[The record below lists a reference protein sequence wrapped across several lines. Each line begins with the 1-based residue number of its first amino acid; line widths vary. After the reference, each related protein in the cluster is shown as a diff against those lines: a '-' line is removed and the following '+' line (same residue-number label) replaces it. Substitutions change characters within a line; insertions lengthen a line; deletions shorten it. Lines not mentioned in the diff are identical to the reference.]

1 MIQRR
6 TEKVA
11 QDDGDKHEHEE
22 KKEELEK
29 KLSSTTP
36 KGRKSV
42 LVEKRGPEHEVK
54 EPKMETRKY
63 FRTYEIEFGE
73 KIDYED
79 EDKLIFEG
87 YMMAAE
93 KKEKH
98 GKEKKEKK
106 GKKAEEE
113 LDKIKNDP
121 MTGILMG
128 TLAGQPYN
136 AGLN

>member
-1 MIQRR
+1 
-6 TEKVA
+6 
-11 QDDGDKHEHEE
+11 
-22 KKEELEK
+22 
-29 KLSSTTP
+29 
-36 KGRKSV
+36 
-42 LVEKRGPEHEVK
+42 
-54 EPKMETRKY
+54 METRKY

-136 AGLN
+136 AGLNQPPPPKKKDVQEILYAVDRDLDVLVILVKGQKGEQHKIF